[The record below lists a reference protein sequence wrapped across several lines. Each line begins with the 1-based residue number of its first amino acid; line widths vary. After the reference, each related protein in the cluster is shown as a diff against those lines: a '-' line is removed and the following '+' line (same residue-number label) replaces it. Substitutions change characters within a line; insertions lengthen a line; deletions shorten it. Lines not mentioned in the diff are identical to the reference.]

1 MESNKTKVIILTRDF
16 RIEGDIDLLPGARL
30 TDFMN
35 GANGFIVVTKA
46 KVTNPK
52 GEDILEGEFI
62 NVHVR
67 NIEVILPAD
76 KEL

>member
-1 MESNKTKVIILTRDF
+1 MESNKTKVIILTRNF

-35 GANGFIVVTKA
+35 GSSGFIVVTSA
-46 KVTNPK
+46 KVTGP
-52 GEDILEGEFI
+52 GGDGILEGEFI

-76 KEL
+76 KKL

>member
-1 MESNKTKVIILTRDF
+1 MDSNKTKVIILTRDF
-16 RIEGDIDLLPGARL
+16 RVEGEIDLLPGARL

-35 GANGFIVVTKA
+35 GAKGFIVVTSA
-46 KVTNPK
+46 KVSTP
-52 GEDILEGEFI
+52 GGDGIVEGEFI

-76 KEL
+76 KAL